1 MPQFLMISFHFTV
14 KTKWAGPTSKV
25 WHDTQCPFIKSIMHK
40 DYPSYNIEKC
50 KSACLDTPGCTALN
64 YKHGS
69 VCNLKD
75 CSATVPVPT
84 SSWTGYEGYYL
95 KIGKEH

>member
-1 MPQFLMISFHFTV
+1 
-14 KTKWAGPTSKV
+14 
-25 WHDTQCPFIKSIMHK
+25 MHK

-64 YKHGS
+64 YRHGS

-84 SSWTGYEGYYL
+84 SSWNGYEGYYL
-95 KIGKEH
+95 KIGKWHSNNIIIQNIWWLNLSKVIDLFGA